1 MNLASYF
8 DNGVKIGMVVD
19 DTIWDLQRLYSRYLF
34 EQERIPHA
42 DDLAKTLV
50 PSDMAMFIRLNHNR
64 LEYYAEAYEK
74 ISADSRYF
82 AEPGMSQP
90 VKKVRLLPPVLAPTR
105 ILCAGSSYLEYLVE
119 IPNWPKENWPKDV
132 KISFMKQQKCL
143 IGHGETIHFPGDS
156 TQGDYE
162 NELAII
168 IGRSCSDISEKDA
181 SKYIF
186 GYSILNDACIRD
198 IPIWTGGLDSPRGK
212 ANDTQAPLG
221 PWIAPQVFMKKS
233 ANELNFTTTVDGE
246 LRQKGNTSGLSWT
259 IERIVA
265 LTSRY
270 FSLSPG
276 DIISTGS
283 TKGNAHVTGKF
294 LKQDQTI
301 VCTMEEVGTLTN
313 KVNYRKFKGV
323 VPPLAAK

>member
-1 MNLASYF
+1 MSRERSA
-8 DNGVKIGMVVD
+8 IG
-19 DTIWDLQRLYSRYLF
+19 
-34 EQERIPHA
+34 
-42 DDLAKTLV
+42 
-50 PSDMAMFIRLNHNR
+50 
-64 LEYYAEAYEK
+64 
-74 ISADSRYF
+74 
-82 AEPGMSQP
+82 
-90 VKKVRLLPPVLAPTR
+90 
-105 ILCAGSSYLEYLVE
+105 GS
-119 IPNWPKENWPKDV
+119 IN
-132 KISFMKQQKCL
+132 
-143 IGHGETIHFPGDS
+143 
-156 TQGDYE
+156 
-162 NELAII
+162 
-168 IGRSCSDISEKDA
+168 
-181 SKYIF
+181 SK
-186 GYSILNDACIRD
+186 
-198 IPIWTGGLDSPRGK
+198 
-212 ANDTQAPLG
+212 
-221 PWIAPQVFMKKS
+221 
-233 ANELNFTTTVDGE
+233 LNFTTTVDGE